1 MYVHV
6 CANISLVW
14 LIAISSLCM
23 RFTVFVLKY
32 ILDVFMCTRKPSDFL
47 ALCHPF
53 TPRSTANVVL

>member
-1 MYVHV
+1 M

-23 RFTVFVLKY
+23 RFTIFVLKY
-32 ILDVFMCTRKPSDFL
+32 ILDVFMCTCKPSDFL